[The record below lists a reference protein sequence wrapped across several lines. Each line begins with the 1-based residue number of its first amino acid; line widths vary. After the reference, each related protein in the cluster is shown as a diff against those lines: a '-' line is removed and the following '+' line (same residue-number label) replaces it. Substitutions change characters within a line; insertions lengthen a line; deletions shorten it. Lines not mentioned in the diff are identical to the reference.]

1 MHYAPK
7 PRIAV
12 QGSAKHRSR
21 PEIPGGTS
29 ASGLIAAVQFLEA
42 AGGRRPKAEIALL
55 GKRTFNGPVMRWS
68 GGNTDWTYPP
78 TLSMMTSTMAF
89 ISTPKRS

>member
-42 AGGRRPKAEIALL
+42 AGGRRPTTALEAHDNRMTAFTIFGHWRDIMGAEDPTGLSVAALL
-55 GKRTFNGPVMRWS
+55 DQG
-68 GGNTDWTYPP
+68 
-78 TLSMMTSTMAF
+78 
-89 ISTPKRS
+89 

>member
-1 MHYAPK
+1 MMHYAPK

-42 AGGRRPKAEIALL
+42 AGGRRP
-55 GKRTFNGPVMRWS
+55 TPVT
-68 GGNTDWTYPP
+68 GIDV
-78 TLSMMTSTMAF
+78 
-89 ISTPKRS
+89 KRSFAANAEKQKAAARNA